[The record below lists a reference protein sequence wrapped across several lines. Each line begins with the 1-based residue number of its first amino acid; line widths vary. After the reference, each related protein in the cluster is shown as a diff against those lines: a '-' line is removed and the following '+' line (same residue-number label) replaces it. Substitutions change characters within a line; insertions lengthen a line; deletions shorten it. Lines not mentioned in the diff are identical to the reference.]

1 MYIGQLLMADAN
13 VLSPWFPREAD
24 NAIFTWEKIQESVSV
39 GLTVEVWHKNT
50 EDIGEGD
57 KLSVTGS
64 WGSSG
69 NLNYGT
75 FNGIKELVRFEFT
88 VGSSQS
94 TLTGFVQSPGGTGA
108 EVHTDV
114 IGTDIGWIMFRM
126 LAPTWFN
133 TADA

>member
-1 MYIGQLLMADAN
+1 MADGN

-24 NAIFTWEKIQESVSV
+24 NAIFTREQIQNSASV

-57 KLSVTGS
+57 KLTVSGGS
-64 WGSSG
+64 WGTSG
-69 NLNYGT
+69 DLSYGT
-75 FNGIKELVRFEFT
+75 FEGLKELVRFEFT
-88 VGSSQS
+88 AGSAGTVLVG
-94 TLTGFVQSPGGTGA
+94 TVQEPGGPGA
-108 EVHTDV
+108 DV
-114 IGTDIGWIMFRM
+114 NTSLTSADIGWIMFRM